1 MLYVTRM
8 TKKKNDSIG
17 SILHYGRVVDNDSWV
32 VFPASGFPYLILRPV
47 FQTVQKKSSSYLYL
61 LSYKN

>member
-17 SILHYGRVVDNDSWV
+17 SILHYGRVVDNDS
-32 VFPASGFPYLILRPV
+32 
-47 FQTVQKKSSSYLYL
+47 
-61 LSYKN
+61 